1 MNQYDRD
8 EYLHKL
14 AKILDGQ
21 KMTQYLR
28 AREQRSVKEAHLC
41 GHGSAMKPQF

>member
-1 MNQYDRD
+1 MNQYDGD

-21 KMTQYLR
+21 KITQYLR
-28 AREQRSVKEAHLC
+28 AREQRSFKEAHFVGMVVL
-41 GHGSAMKPQF
+41 